1 MRGLRKRKENK
12 MKRFTAILLVLLLAL
27 SLAACGQKAT
37 EQNATVQNAPAPTAA
52 PEATVEPT
60 ATPEPTP
67 TPIPADLLPVIKI
80 LDERSP
86 EQLVQ
91 GRKFG
96 VRGIVY
102 TEKGVLT
109 EVFAKVN
116 DADGNTVLSSNTY
129 KPNEARI
136 DLHSSVNNDLS
147 FGKLEAGTYTYIVT
161 ATANNDGAIVKTD
174 VVKRV
179 FTVSTD
185 GAAQVAAGGNPAPA
199 EGDALADYVGSYV
212 IFAPEGMTG
221 TLELR
226 KDGGSYPFTLNIPDR
241 AHVEGSASLGAAYQA
256 VLSGKDVNDSAV
268 KAELVSGD
276 YNTWKLLVTE
286 SEWTLLPAGTELVLA
301 RSGGEPGSVIGNV
314 VDYFVGNYNSADG
327 AAKLEL
333 GKNDTG
339 YPFTLS
345 VVNLTRIEGMASDAG
360 GNKTLLEGKDA
371 NGNPIKAELAYAGDG
386 EYTLTFTD
394 SQWNLLPNGTE
405 MRFVNPDAPNGPNIP
420 VVPEPV
426 EEQPAEGEEPEQT
439 VPQTPAPTVKP
450 TPQKGEKSGPSVG
463 LIALI
468 IVLLLAAAAAGYL
481 FYRKKAAPEET
492 YQGRH

>member
-1 MRGLRKRKENK
+1 
-12 MKRFTAILLVLLLAL
+12 MKRFVAILLVLLLAL
-27 SLAACGQKAT
+27 SLAACGQKSAG
-37 EQNATVQNAPAPTAA
+37 QNASIQTPAPTLA
-52 PEATVEPT
+52 PQATVEPT
-60 ATPEPTP
+60 PTPVPTP

-116 DADGNTVLSSNTY
+116 DAGGNTVLSSNVY

-161 ATANNDGAIVKTD
+161 ASANNNGAIVKTD
-174 VVKRV
+174 VVNRV
-179 FTVSTD
+179 FTVSTE
-185 GAAQVAAGGNPAPA
+185 GNAQVAAGTTESPVSNP
-199 EGDALADYVGSYV
+199 GALASYAGSYK
-212 IFAPEGMTG
+212 IFAPEGMAG

-226 KDGGSYPFTLNIPDR
+226 QEGDSCPFTLNVQNLARI
-241 AHVEGSASLGAAYQA
+241 EGSASLGAAYQA
-256 VLSGKDVNDSAV
+256 VLDGKDVNGGAI
-268 KAELVSGD
+268 KAELVNND
-276 YNTWKLLVTE
+276 NNTWKLLVTE
-286 SEWTLLPAGTELVLA
+286 SELSLLPSGTELLLA
-301 RSGGEPGSVIGNV
+301 RGVEAGSVVGNV
-314 VDYFVGNYNSADG
+314 VDYYVGKYNSPDG
-327 AAKLEL
+327 AATLEL
-333 GKNDTG
+333 KKEGES
-339 YPFTLS
+339 YPFALS
-345 VVNLTRIEGMASDAG
+345 IVNLTRIEGSASNGADS
-360 GNKTLLEGKDA
+360 KTLLEGKDA
-371 NGNPIKAELAYAGDG
+371 NGNPIKAELGYAGDG

-405 MRFVNPDAPNGPNIP
+405 LRFVNPDAPNGPDIP
-420 VVPEPV
+420 VVPQTAEEPA
-426 EEQPAEGEEPEQT
+426 EEPEAEQPA
-439 VPQTPAPTVKP
+439 PQTPAPTVKP
-450 TPQKGEKSGPSVG
+450 APQKSEKSAPSVG

-468 IVLLLAAAAAGYL
+468 IVLLLAAAAAGYF
-481 FYRKKAAPEET
+481 FYKKKAVPMEEET